1 MLTPE
6 GTSDGLASC
15 WSNLE
20 DWLFEGSAV
29 LYHVLDVA
37 MPYQVATR
45 MVMTPSQLA
54 ADALDNEIARQPRLM
69 APLADPGP
77 LRRLEP
83 FSRSAWAGNQLSPQ
97 VAAERD
103 VLISL
108 LPEVPGTERFSWLY
122 VDRQILQRFS
132 ISACSG
138 RSSDLLR
145 LWLAVMIWGY
155 NAIDSRGPS
164 RVRAAAGSSSL
175 VSCLG
180 ATRTALLASAPNFS
194 SAWVAARTPP
204 VPEFGSSYFTKW
216 FWALGLAAPGDCDRA
231 LIFDG
236 RVAATIK
243 KLGQPWVLDGRNNAD
258 RYASYVSLA
267 NSVAKWSSYCCGD
280 PERVE
285 YSLYWMG

>member
-180 ATRTALLASAPNFS
+180 RHANCIVSVSPELLFRMGCCKDATGSRVRQFLLYEMVLGARLGGPGRLRS
-194 SAWVAARTPP
+194 SADLRRQ
-204 VPEFGSSYFTKW
+204 S
-216 FWALGLAAPGDCDRA
+216 
-231 LIFDG
+231 
-236 RVAATIK
+236 
-243 KLGQPWVLDGRNNAD
+243 
-258 RYASYVSLA
+258 
-267 NSVAKWSSYCCGD
+267 CGD
-280 PERVE
+280 YQEARAA
-285 YSLYWMG
+285 MGP